1 MCGKSRG
8 LPERSVIRDTSRFR
22 NYLNRLVHLFVYNQ
36 DERTMIF
43 FGRNVRERRATSP
56 GWALGRLKLLLH
68 RAFS

>member
-22 NYLNRLVHLFVYNQ
+22 NYLNRSGSPLIYNQ

-43 FGRNVRERRATSP
+43 FGRNVRELRATSP
-56 GWALGRLKLLLH
+56 GQALGRLKLLLH